1 MKKIFRNSR
10 IIAVSFLT
18 FFSATAASQASDSS
32 GIKPAI
38 ASELKFA
45 GMIQNDPLFELRIT
59 GAPGQDDYIISITDN
74 QGNNLYRENI
84 KAENFT
90 KKFLLNTGELGDETL
105 TFEII
110 SRKTRQVVRYE
121 VSSKD
126 RYVNETTVNLVK

>member
-1 MKKIFRNSR
+1 MKKIIRNSR
-10 IIAVSFLT
+10 IIAVAFLT
-18 FFSATAASQASDSS
+18 FFSATLTQASDSS
-32 GIKPAI
+32 GKKPAI
-38 ASELKFA
+38 AAELKFA
-45 GMIQNDPLFELRIT
+45 GMIQHDPLFELRIT
-59 GAPGQDDYIISITDN
+59 GAPGQDDYIISIVDN

-90 KKFLLNTGELGDETL
+90 KKFLLNADELGDETL

-121 VSSKD
+121 VSSRG